1 MEKEKKKKKKESEGE
16 GEGEEEEER
25 VGDSYSSFLF
35 SLLKVKQTIFPEEL
49 FSHPSPL
56 LYSCTICFFFISL
69 FFFHFNSFLFQFSF
83 HFKIKFLSF
92 TFLLSSSFS
101 LFLSLS
107 NQRVSR
113 EKVIFSPSLSKQLG
127 YADTSQFLKKISGA
141 TQRENLR
148 AILGTHSLSLSLS
161 LKEQ

>member
-35 SLLKVKQTIFPEEL
+35 SLLKVKQMIFPEEL

-56 LYSCTICFFFISL
+56 LYSLFFFISL